1 MRLTTERA
9 SECMNEIWV
18 QYLCTMRRNDFGEQE
33 CSQYDLAWLGGS
45 VQCIAMTRCRYDIE
59 ASSWHRYDIAMTS
72 LWPRYSPQKRLGI
85 SRSVSAFLR
94 GILVRGNENKRQI
107 SFAFSR
113 PQLSNFASICISTTS
128 FHRSLSVHWR
138 LSCLRDVS
146 SRESERS
153 HIARSLLDK
162 YRRHRLFKYA
172 TVNLNRRWI
181 SSSRL
186 SLSRLLSSQVKW
198 IASWLKSRRR
208 RQRNWRRERRRSK
221 SLNWRNDFA
230 FWSAI
235 DSSSRSLIA
244 TRTTIVASF

>member
-1 MRLTTERA
+1 MYHQSSSSQYYVKINDERSNA
-9 SECMNEIWV
+9 STLERSI
-18 QYLCTMRRNDFGEQE
+18 
-33 CSQYDLAWLGGS
+33 YDLAWLERS
-45 VQCIAMTRCRYDIE
+45 VQCIVMIRCRYDIE
-59 ASSWHRYDIAMTS
+59 ASSWHRYGIAMIS
-72 LWPRYSPQKRLGI
+72 LWPRYSPQKRFGI
-85 SRSVSAFLR
+85 SRGVSAFLG
-94 GILVRGNENKRQI
+94 GILVRENENKRQT
-107 SFAFSR
+107 SSAFSR
-113 PQLSNFASICISTTS
+113 SQLSNFVSICISTTS
-128 FHRSLSVHWR
+128 FYSLLSVHWR

-153 HIARSLLDK
+153 HIARSLFDK
-162 YRRHRLFKYA
+162 YRRHRFFRYA

-186 SLSRLLSSQVKW
+186 SLSRLLSPQVRW
-198 IASWLKSRRR
+198 IVSWLKSRRR
-208 RQRNWRRERRRSK
+208 RQRSWRRERRRSK